1 MRCVKRSYPIRPAR
15 CAPKDRSYSYLMEK
29 KANERKT
36 APRAKAGETEKK
48 AREILS
54 KPPRDKREVT
64 IGPTDKTGPD
74 ITLG

>member
-1 MRCVKRSYPIRPAR
+1 
-15 CAPKDRSYSYLMEK
+15 MEK
-29 KANERKT
+29 KANERKP
-36 APRAKAGETEKK
+36 APKAKAGETEKE